1 MGGLGLVANNFPVR
15 KASALLALVMLS
27 LETMG
32 AETSGSD
39 GLGLS
44 PETTELKAWLST
56 PEKERRV
63 EAAVMRMP
71 LSREDAA
78 VAIGLLGEWRSARL
92 AVERKDEI
100 EMKSFVTGEKTLR
113 WLEATFGKEPAD
125 GRSLWISLH
134 GGGAVPQA
142 VNNQQWLHQIKLYE
156 PREGIVVAPRAPTDT
171 WDLWHEEH
179 IDPMLARLI
188 ENYVAVRGVNSD
200 KVYLMGY
207 SAGGD
212 GVWQLAPR
220 MADRFAAAAMMAG
233 HPNGASPDG
242 LRNLPF
248 AIFMGEND
256 GAYKRNE
263 IAVEKAA
270 ELDRLEEA
278 DPGGYIHMSR
288 IYEGLGHWMDGKDA
302 EALPWMERYTRNPWP
317 KKVIWRQDDV
327 IHERFYWLKIPDKSQ
342 AKKGDKIIA
351 TVDGQTI
358 RLEGDVPAGIEL
370 RLSDELLDLDKEIQV
385 TVNGRGR
392 DPVKATRTAAMILE
406 SLEERH
412 DVSAVAVAM
421 IKVN

>member
-1 MGGLGLVANNFPVR
+1 
-15 KASALLALVMLS
+15 
-27 LETMG
+27 
-32 AETSGSD
+32 
-39 GLGLS
+39 
-44 PETTELKAWLST
+44 
-56 PEKERRV
+56 

-156 PREGIVVAPRAPTDT
+156 PSEGIVVAPRAPTDT

-188 ENYVAVRGVNSD
+188 ENYVAVRGVNPD